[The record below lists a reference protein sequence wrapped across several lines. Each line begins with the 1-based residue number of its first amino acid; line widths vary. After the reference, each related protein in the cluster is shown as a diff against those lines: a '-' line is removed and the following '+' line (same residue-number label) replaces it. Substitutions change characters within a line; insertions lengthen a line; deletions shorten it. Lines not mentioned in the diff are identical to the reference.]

1 MQRVPFCVVT
11 VLILSCCLAFSLFAS
26 PQAFAG
32 VVKAQHDLRVATVLA
47 IPSHQDHEL
56 IRDPLP
62 LVLDSGDEVG
72 HPFDK
77 RVDIANDLRRIYT
90 GPIEVKGSDLCLLM
104 IGAGTMLLMD
114 EDIYDMIN
122 SGPKSPEDRQIS
134 GIVTE
139 LGNSLSAL
147 AICGLI
153 STRDRETAYL
163 AANAVAYSGIAC
175 LTLKAAFGRARP
187 WQGEGPHSFAGPR
200 INDAYSSMPSGHTA
214 TAFALATVLANRYPK
229 YKHLFYACASVI
241 ALSRVYV
248 NAHWPSDVLAGAA
261 VGVWSA
267 NHVMRNSSI
276 LEIRW

>member
-32 VVKAQHDLRVATVLA
+32 VVKAQHDLRVATVVA

-56 IRDPLP
+56 TTDHLP

-72 HPFDK
+72 TFDK

-134 GIVTE
+134 GIVTDGE
-139 LGNSLSAL
+139 QPLSFGNL
-147 AICGLI
+147 
-153 STRDRETAYL
+153 RAYL
-163 AANAVAYSGIAC
+163 YSGPGDCLPCGERSGLFRDSLPDTKSSIWTGPAVARRR
-175 LTLKAAFGRARP
+175 AALLCRTP
-187 WQGEGPHSFAGPR
+187 
-200 INDAYSSMPSGHTA
+200 D
-214 TAFALATVLANRYPK
+214 K
-229 YKHLFYACASVI
+229 
-241 ALSRVYV
+241 
-248 NAHWPSDVLAGAA
+248 
-261 VGVWSA
+261 
-267 NHVMRNSSI
+267 
-276 LEIRW
+276 

>member
-56 IRDPLP
+56 TTDHLP

-122 SGPKSPEDRQIS
+122 SGPQNLLRI
-134 GIVTE
+134 GRLVE
-139 LGNSLSAL
+139 L
-147 AICGLI
+147 
-153 STRDRETAYL
+153 
-163 AANAVAYSGIAC
+163 
-175 LTLKAAFGRARP
+175 
-187 WQGEGPHSFAGPR
+187 
-200 INDAYSSMPSGHTA
+200 
-214 TAFALATVLANRYPK
+214 
-229 YKHLFYACASVI
+229 
-241 ALSRVYV
+241 
-248 NAHWPSDVLAGAA
+248 
-261 VGVWSA
+261 
-267 NHVMRNSSI
+267 
-276 LEIRW
+276 